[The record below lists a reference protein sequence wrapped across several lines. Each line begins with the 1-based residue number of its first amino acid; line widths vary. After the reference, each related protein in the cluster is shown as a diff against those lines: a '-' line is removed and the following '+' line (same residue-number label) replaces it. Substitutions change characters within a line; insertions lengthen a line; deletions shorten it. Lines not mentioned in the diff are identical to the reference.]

1 MNFILIFIHKNKKSF
16 RLIIL
21 KKGLDKKVPLKMK
34 MKIINSNRNKIRIE
48 IKFKKQKNPPENLS
62 WVILGVLEGLK
73 LTKGIRKAP
82 FGIWGGF

>member
-1 MNFILIFIHKNKKSF
+1 
-16 RLIIL
+16 
-21 KKGLDKKVPLKMK
+21 MK